1 MPTDIVI
8 SVRDLKRASRDL
20 SQDELRLMNRLVVL
34 TKGGQ
39 QECVYSNQQS
49 ERELGFYRSTTS
61 RLFKSLKDKG
71 LLTLC
76 RDNTAFGKNTR
87 VVSLNV
93 FNIFALIQGG
103 ADTPVSAETA
113 QVAPVAPVAT
123 PPAPASSV
131 VAASNTVL
139 ANNASPVAVK
149 VRRTVAAKPSLSPA
163 LTEVYKFD
171 FTERLDALGL
181 LPVMVGDHE
190 INPVFDFTELA
201 EILSPQ
207 TVRNMHF
214 AYGWQEI
221 CVVSGA
227 NKVPLPRSL

>member
-8 SVRDLKRASRDL
+8 TVRDLKRASRDL

-34 TKGGQ
+34 TMGGQ
-39 QECVYSNQQS
+39 KECVYSNQQS
-49 ERELGFYRSTTS
+49 EQELGFHRSTTS

-93 FNIFALIQGG
+93 FNIFALIQGR
-103 ADTPVSAETA
+103 ADTPVSAETDAPAAPASLEPA
-113 QVAPVAPVAT
+113 QVAPVAT

-149 VRRTVAAKPSLSPA
+149 VCRAVAA
-163 LTEVYKFD
+163 
-171 FTERLDALGL
+171 
-181 LPVMVGDHE
+181 
-190 INPVFDFTELA
+190 
-201 EILSPQ
+201 
-207 TVRNMHF
+207 
-214 AYGWQEI
+214 
-221 CVVSGA
+221 
-227 NKVPLPRSL
+227 